1 MEFASLSLPEPV
13 MRGIE
18 AAGFTTCTPIQ
29 EKTLPIALEGKDVAG
44 QAQTGTGKTA
54 AYLIVLFTRL
64 LERPRK
70 EPRRGSPRALIIAPT
85 RELAVQIERD
95 AELLGQFC
103 GFKMVVVYGG
113 VDYAKQREAVQGD
126 LDILVGTPGR
136 LIDYFRQGAY
146 DLKSV
151 EVLVI
156 DEADRMFDMGFIK
169 DLRYMLRRLP
179 PYDRRQSFLFS
190 ATLPHKV
197 LELGYEHMN
206 NPVRV
211 AVSPEQVTPDK
222 ITQVLYHV
230 ARKEKFSLL
239 LGLLMREKGE
249 RILMF
254 VNTKREAE
262 RLTERLN
269 RHGYPTEELTGDIE
283 QKKRLRVL
291 EAFKRGEIPILV
303 ATDVAS
309 RGLHIEGVT
318 HVVNY
323 DIPQDS
329 EDYVH
334 RVGRTARAGA
344 AGKAISLADEEY
356 VLGLEAI
363 EKLLGFK
370 IPVEWPDESLL
381 VKELPR
387 DPTWRPRERPREAG
401 RGRERGRDRGRDRHP
416 SRPQERARGPAGPLP
431 ARKPVEV
438 AAPAALPAS
447 AGVPAATAS
456 PSGGEAQRKRRR
468 RRKRRGRG
476 GRGSEGQGLATPQT
490 PEAPREP
497 DGTHHIFVV

>member
-1 MEFASLSLPEPV
+1 MEFTSLKLPEPV
-13 MRGIE
+13 MRGIQ

-29 EKTLPIALEGKDVAG
+29 EKTLPIALDGRDVAG

-54 AYLIVLFTRL
+54 AYLIVAFTRL
-64 LERPRK
+64 LEKPRK
-70 EPRRGSPRALIIAPT
+70 EPRRGSPRALIVAPT

-103 GFKMVVVYGG
+103 GFRMVVVYGG

-126 LDILVGTPGR
+126 LDVLVGTPGR

-151 EVLVI
+151 GVLVI

-169 DLRYMLRRLP
+169 DLRYLLRRLP
-179 PYDRRQSFLFS
+179 PYHQRQSFLFS
-190 ATLPHKV
+190 ATLPYKV
-197 LELGYEHMN
+197 MELGYEHMN

-211 AVSPEQVTPDK
+211 AVSPEQVTPET

-230 ARKEKFSLL
+230 ERRAKFSLL

-269 RHGYPTEELTGDIE
+269 RHGYPAEELTGDID

-291 EAFKRGEIPILV
+291 EAFKKGEIPILV

-323 DIPQDS
+323 DIPQDA

-344 AGKAISLADEEY
+344 EGKAISLADEEY

-370 IPVEWPDESLL
+370 IPVEWADESLF

-387 DPTWRPRERPREAG
+387 DPTWRPRERPREFG
-401 RGRERGRDRGRDRHP
+401 RGRERGRERGHERHPGRPRERDR
-416 SRPQERARGPAGPLP
+416 RPAGRPP
-431 ARKPVEV
+431 AREPV
-438 AAPAALPAS
+438 AAGAPAAPPAS
-447 AGVPAATAS
+447 TGVPAAGPR
-456 PSGGEAQRKRRR
+456 PSGEGTPPKRRR
-468 RRKRRGRG
+468 RRRRGGG
-476 GRGSEGQGLATPQT
+476 GRGPEGQGQTPPRA
-490 PEAPREP
+490 PEAPPEAE
-497 DGTHHIFVV
+497 GTHHIFVV